1 MPKATSRLCACGL
14 LAIAAALAQPAP
26 SDPAVIVANFDKQTG
41 PLAEAWLHSPDPRF
55 QAWGAYLIL
64 RDRHTEAIPDLLAA
78 VAAFQVVENAATV
91 ADVDQYDALL
101 GVLDALIQFG
111 AEVPPADAQRLYPQ
125 FPVQSLLLLSRS
137 KENPAPALLDM
148 FQTEQIRPTAWLA
161 AGDLLLQRRAEG
173 FAAAVLTG
181 LTVHAWVMV
190 FDPNAGGGFGGG
202 GTCGGPAVRPRAK
215 NGWPPLAVY
224 AFGCLGDGVQPG
236 AKLLASGPDPV
247 HYHRQVNDNYHVDG
261 VGNCGCGP
269 DRDLV
274 RQHFLTALLYASPE
288 QPPLLAHVSHTITW
302 QGPDAYSSDVAAF
315 IAAQQQLFAQLA
327 QRLRQLSL
335 LSETEAATLRPK
347 LQLRIW
353 DRRASPD
360 PALPALAPLSENV
373 TVEP

>member
-1 MPKATSRLCACGL
+1 MPRPVVRLCACGL
-14 LAIAAALAQPAP
+14 LAIAALAQSAP
-26 SDPAVIVANFDKQTG
+26 SDPATIVANLDKQTG
-41 PLAEAWLHSPDPRF
+41 PLAAAWLHSPDPRF
-55 QAWGAYLIL
+55 QAWGAYLIQ
-64 RDRHTEAIPDLLAA
+64 RDRHTEATPDLLAM
-78 VAAFQVVENAATV
+78 VAGFQTVENAATV
-91 ADVDQYDALL
+91 ADVDQHDAML

-111 AEVPPADAQRLYPQ
+111 ADVPAADAQRLYPE
-125 FPVQSLLLLSRS
+125 FPVQSLILLSRS
-137 KENPAPALLDM
+137 QEDTTPALLAI
-148 FQTEQIRPTAWLA
+148 FENEQRRGAAWLA
-161 AGDLLLQRRAEG
+161 AGNLLLQRRAEG
-173 FAAAVLTG
+173 FAAAVFTG

-202 GTCGGPAVRPRAK
+202 ATCCGAAGRPRAK

-224 AFGCLGDGVQPG
+224 AFGCLGDSVQPG
-236 AKLLASGPDPV
+236 ATLLAPGPDPV

-288 QPPLLAHVSHTITW
+288 HPPLLAQVSHSIRW
-302 QGPDAYSSDVAAF
+302 QGPDIYSSDVAAF

-327 QRLRQLSL
+327 QRLRQQSL

-347 LQLRIW
+347 LQIRIW

-360 PALPALAPLSENV
+360 PALPALAPLPDNV